1 MKKNNKNY
9 WSNYWRNKNIKN
21 LDPQSQVARTRNKK
35 PIDDFLWQ
43 KTVSKII
50 KNLKLKKNDV
60 VIDLCCGNG
69 LLATKICQEVRK
81 IYCVDI
87 NKKLL
92 EVLKKKKIHN
102 LKTIH
107 RDIAKINFEE
117 KNFSKVIWYSGI
129 QYFSQKDIILL
140 VFKIYKFSMEKCIL
154 YIGDIPDQEK
164 LWKYFNTKLRKKNY
178 FEAIANDKPIIGT
191 WLNKIWL
198 KNLLHSAGFKKVI
211 IVKQNKKFI
220 YSDFRYDLIIYK

>member
-1 MKKNNKNY
+1 MKNNKNY

-35 PIDDFLWQ
+35 PINSLLWK

-50 KNLKLKKNDV
+50 EKLKLKKDDIV
-60 VIDLCCGNG
+60 ADICCGNG
-69 LLATKICQEVRK
+69 LLTTKICQKVK
-81 IYCVDI
+81 KVYCVDI

-102 LKTIH
+102 LKIFH
-107 RDIAKINFEE
+107 KDIAKVNF
-117 KNFSKVIWYSGI
+117 KKKSFSKIIWYSGI
-129 QYFSQKDIILL
+129 QYFSQKNIISLA
-140 VFKIYKFSMEKCIL
+140 FKICKFSKDRCIF

-178 FEAIANDKPIIGT
+178 FESIANNKPIIGT
-191 WLNKIWL
+191 WLNKMWL
-198 KNLLHSAGFKKVI
+198 KNLFLSAGFKKVI
-211 IVKQNKKFI
+211 IVKQDKKFI
-220 YSDFRYDLIIYK
+220 YSDFRYDLLIYK